1 MKCPNCNTIN
11 PDNAQFC
18 RNCGMNLN
26 QTDIPEEEIVH
37 VPTVET
43 DDDYQ
48 KANTDSGNDG
58 RLSDWTSCCIC
69 LVIIFIA
76 IAIFSFH

>member
-26 QTDIPEEEIVH
+26 ETDIPEEEIVH
-37 VPTVET
+37 VPTGHPAAFVWWS
-43 DDDYQ
+43 YSLHLQ
-48 KANTDSGNDG
+48 YS
-58 RLSDWTSCCIC
+58 
-69 LVIIFIA
+69 VFIKST
-76 IAIFSFH
+76 IRGQVL

>member
-26 QTDIPEEEIVH
+26 ETDIPEEEIVH
-37 VPTVET
+37 VPTI
-43 DDDYQ
+43 DDDGDYRQ
-48 KANTDSGNDG
+48 ETVNSENGSSTLIA
-58 RLSDWTSCCIC
+58 CCIFV
-69 LVIIFIA
+69 VIIFIA
-76 IAIFSFH
+76 FAIFSFY

>member
-1 MKCPNCNTIN
+1 MLLNKSLNSEV
-11 PDNAQFC
+11 FC

-26 QTDIPEEEIVH
+26 ETDIPEEEIVH

-69 LVIIFIA
+69 LVVIFIA
-76 IAIFSFH
+76 FAIFSFH

>member
-26 QTDIPEEEIVH
+26 ETDIPEEEIVH

-48 KANTDSGNDG
+48 KANTDS
-58 RLSDWTSCCIC
+58 LHLQYS
-69 LVIIFIA
+69 VFIKST
-76 IAIFSFH
+76 IRGQVL